1 MANTFKSVFKEDC
14 VHTSTGTDVLTC
26 PSSNSSKCVLI
37 GLHLSNK
44 TSSQVTA
51 SVNLVD
57 YSENTT
63 NEITLVNDVPIPA
76 NSMLA
81 VLEGEKLILEEQ
93 DILRVKA
100 SGATSVNAFVSYLLS
115 DST

>member
-44 TSSQVTA
+44 TSSEVTA
-51 SVNLVD
+51 TVNLVD
-57 YSENTT
+57 HSENAS
-63 NEITLVNDVPIPA
+63 NEITLINAVRLPA

-81 VLEGEKLILEEQ
+81 VLEGEKFILEEQ
-93 DILRVKA
+93 DVLRVLA
-100 SGATSVNAFVSYLLS
+100 SGANSVNAFASYLLS

>member
-44 TSSQVTA
+44 TSSEVTA
-51 SVNLVD
+51 TVNLVD
-57 YSENTT
+57 HSEHAS
-63 NEITLVNDVPIPA
+63 NEITLVNAVKLPA

-93 DILRVKA
+93 DVLRVLA

>member
-37 GLHLSNK
+37 GIHLSNK
-44 TSSQVTA
+44 TSSEVTA
-51 SVNLVD
+51 SVNLID
-57 YSENTT
+57 HSEHAS
-63 NEITLVNDVPIPA
+63 NEITLVNAVKLPA
-76 NSMLA
+76 NTMLA

-93 DILRVKA
+93 DVLRVLA
-100 SGATSVNAFVSYLLS
+100 SAATSVNVFVSYLLS

>member
-44 TSSQVTA
+44 TSSEVTA
-51 SVNLVD
+51 TVNLVD
-57 YSENTT
+57 HSEHAS
-63 NEITLVNDVPIPA
+63 NEITLVNAVKLPA

-81 VLEGEKLILEEQ
+81 VLEH
-93 DILRVKA
+93 
-100 SGATSVNAFVSYLLS
+100 
-115 DST
+115 

>member
-14 VHTSTGTDVLTC
+14 LHTSTGTDVLTC

-44 TSSQVTA
+44 TSSEVTA
-51 SVNLVD
+51 TVNLVD
-57 YSENTT
+57 HSENAS
-63 NEITLVNDVPIPA
+63 NEITLINAVRLPA

-81 VLEGEKLILEEQ
+81 VLEGEKFILEEQ
-93 DILRVKA
+93 DVLRVLA
-100 SGATSVNAFVSYLLS
+100 SGANSVNAFASYLLS

>member
-14 VHTSTGTDVLTC
+14 VHTGTGTDVLTC
-26 PSSNSSKCVLI
+26 PTSNSSKCVLI
-37 GLHLSNK
+37 GIHLSNK
-44 TSSQVTA
+44 TSSEVTA
-51 SVNLVD
+51 TVNLVD
-57 YSENTT
+57 YSEHNT
-63 NEITLVNDVPIPA
+63 NEITLVNAVRIPA

-93 DILRVKA
+93 DVLRVVGSA
-100 SGATSVNAFVSYLLS
+100 AASVNAFASYLLS

>member
-14 VHTSTGTDVLTC
+14 LNTGTGTDVLTC

-37 GLHLSNK
+37 GVHLSNK
-44 TSSQVTA
+44 TGSEVTA
-51 SVNLVD
+51 TINLID
-57 YSENTT
+57 NSENSS
-63 NEITLVNDVPIPA
+63 NEITLVNAVRIPA

-93 DILRVKA
+93 DVLRVVGSA
-100 SGATSVNAFVSYLLS
+100 ATSVNAFVSYLLS

>member
-14 VHTSTGTDVLTC
+14 LHTSTGTDVLTC

-44 TSSQVTA
+44 TSSEVTA
-51 SVNLVD
+51 TVNLVD
-57 YSENTT
+57 HSENASH
-63 NEITLVNDVPIPA
+63 EITLINAVRLPA

-93 DILRVKA
+93 DVLRVLA